1 MKKGEHELALTTS
14 SRYID
19 IPMAP
24 RKKKR
29 FITIQILPEGSGEA
43 WTFRL
48 RRPFFEFLF
57 YASVVA
63 LFAAGFAA
71 VKLTQIQGK
80 VLLANH
86 MALRNQELLDRQKKM
101 EQLEVEIAAVAEK
114 ERAIRE
120 ILQAFLAPVP
130 TGRSESGALYAS
142 GAGVD
147 GEDGAGGIDPSWR
160 ESLRNLNRQIEQK
173 DAALSRERRPNIWPV
188 KGIVTQKFSPGG
200 SEPRHDGLDI
210 MAEENAVVVS
220 AARGMVVAE
229 GWDNDLGRF
238 VRVDHDFDIET
249 VYGHLSRAVV
259 RVGDQVGKGDPVG
272 VVGNSGRSLGPHLH
286 FEIILKGKAV
296 DPLTYLD

>member
-1 MKKGEHELALTTS
+1 MS
-14 SRYID
+14 V
-19 IPMAP
+19 

-57 YASVVA
+57 YASVIA

-86 MALRNQELLDRQKKM
+86 MALRNQELLDRQRKM
-101 EQLEVEIAAVAEK
+101 EQLEKEIAVVAEK

-120 ILQAFLAPVP
+120 ILQAFLAPP
-130 TGRSESGALYAS
+130 TALAS
-142 GAGVD
+142 RGGDAEDLVGAGPL
-147 GEDGAGGIDPSWR
+147 DPARR
-160 ESLRNLNRQIEQK
+160 ENLLSINRRLESR
-173 DAALSRERRPNIWPV
+173 DATLARERKPNIWPV
-188 KGIVTQKFSPGG
+188 KGIVTQRFSAGG
-200 SEPRHDGLDI
+200 AEPRHDGLDI
-210 MAEENAVVVS
+210 MTEENAVVVS
-220 AARGMVVAE
+220 AARGMVVEE

-238 VRVDHDFDIET
+238 VRIDHDFDVET
-249 VYGHLSRAVV
+249 VYGHLSRSVV
-259 RVGDQVGKGDPVG
+259 RAGDQIGKGEPLG

-286 FEIILKGKAV
+286 FEIILRGKAV
-296 DPLTYLD
+296 DPLTYLE

>member
-1 MKKGEHELALTTS
+1 M
-14 SRYID
+14 
-19 IPMAP
+19 PP

-57 YASVVA
+57 YASVIA

-101 EQLEVEIAAVAEK
+101 EQLEIEIAEVADK

-120 ILQAFLAPVP
+120 ILQAFLAPSSSG
-130 TGRSESGALYAS
+130 GRNENPSGLF
-142 GAGVD
+142 
-147 GEDGAGGIDPSWR
+147 AGGEGELDLAWR
-160 ESLRNLNRQIEQK
+160 ENLQSINRKLESR
-173 DAALSRERRPNIWPV
+173 DASLSRERKPNIWPV
-188 KGIVTQKFSPGG
+188 KGIVTQRFSTGG

-220 AARGMVVAE
+220 AARGLVVEE
-229 GWDNDLGRF
+229 GWDNDLGRY
-238 VRVDHDFDIET
+238 VRIDHDFDVET

-259 RVGDQVGKGDPVG
+259 RTGDQVGKGDPIG

-286 FEIILKGKAV
+286 FEIILRGKAV
-296 DPLTYLD
+296 DPLTYLE

>member
-1 MKKGEHELALTTS
+1 M
-14 SRYID
+14 SR
-19 IPMAP
+19 
-24 RKKKR
+24 KKR
-29 FITIQILPEGSGEA
+29 FITIQILPEGAGEA

-57 YASVVA
+57 YAFVVA

-86 MALRNQELLDRQKKM
+86 MATRNQELLARQQRM
-101 EQLEVEIAAVAEK
+101 VQIEEELTAMAAK

-130 TGRSESGALYAS
+130 EARLAGA
-142 GAGVD
+142 AGD
-147 GEDGAGGIDPSWR
+147 
-160 ESLRNLNRQIEQK
+160 
-173 DAALSRERRPNIWPV
+173 DAALAAGRLEQLQSINRRLERGDATLSRERRPNIWPV
-188 KGIVTQKFSPGG
+188 KGIVTQRFSAGG

-220 AARGMVVAE
+220 AARGMVTAE
-229 GWDNDLGRF
+229 GWDNDLGRY
-238 VRVDHDFDIET
+238 VRVNHDFDVET
-249 VYGHLSRAVV
+249 VYGHLSRATV

-286 FEIILKGKAV
+286 FEIIFRNKAV
-296 DPLTYLD
+296 DPLTYLE

>member
-1 MKKGEHELALTTS
+1 
-14 SRYID
+14 
-19 IPMAP
+19 MAT

-86 MALRNQELLDRQKKM
+86 MALRNQELLDRQRKM
-101 EQLEVEIAAVAEK
+101 QQLEDEIEAIARK

-120 ILQAFLAPVP
+120 ILHAFLAPVP
-130 TGRSESGALYAS
+130 VRSATGRPEAAAL
-142 GAGVD
+142 GDD
-147 GEDGAGGIDPSWR
+147 GMLDPVWR
-160 ESLRNLNRQIEQK
+160 ENLQSINRRVGT
-173 DAALSRERRPNIWPV
+173 ATAMAHERRPNIWPV
-188 KGIVTQKFSPGG
+188 KGIVTQRFSQGG
-200 SEPRHDGLDI
+200 AEPRHDGVDI
-210 MAEENAVVVS
+210 MPEENAVVVS
-220 AARGMVVAE
+220 AARGLVVEA
-229 GWDNDLGRF
+229 GWDNDLGNY
-238 VRVDHDFDIET
+238 VRIDHDFSVET
-249 VYGHLSRAVV
+249 VYGHLARSVV
-259 RVGDQVGKGDPVG
+259 RAGDQIGKGEPVG

-286 FEIILKGKAV
+286 FEIILEGKAV
-296 DPLTYLD
+296 DPLTYLE